1 MGIVAGGR
9 VDAAKGVV
17 VPVRALL
24 VADVS
29 AEKLLGGAERMLM
42 RHVCALAETF
52 ELTVLTRQPAPDA
65 LLTIEV
71 AKGVT
76 EYRLPFS
83 GSRGVRGMWQLMWG
97 ARGWWQQHRREF
109 DVVVAEQPFVMW
121 ALLRAGCRLPRL
133 QVCHSF
139 AFEEYVTRH
148 GLNWDL
154 KYKMAAAMMKN
165 LERRVYGS
173 AKSFLVLSDY
183 MRCHLAECFQ
193 MNSVSIKVASGGV
206 DTPRLVSGKERER
219 MRQQLGWRGPVV
231 VTLRN
236 LVPRTGVDMLVQAAA
251 MLRYE
256 IPDLRWCVMGAGTLL
271 EPLKWLAEQL
281 DVAGRIEFTGY
292 LPEDEVALRMRA
304 ADAFMLPT
312 RSLEG
317 FGLVTVEAN
326 ANGLPVVATPA
337 GANPE
342 VAGSIPDN
350 ILADAITPEALAE
363 ATRLLFERHA
373 DHMARAGR
381 LHAHINENFNWQLH
395 DKALI
400 RAVKALV

>member
-1 MGIVAGGR
+1 M
-9 VDAAKGVV
+9 DAAKGVV
-17 VPVRALL
+17 IPVRVLL

-29 AEKLLGGAERMLM
+29 AERLLGGAERMLTQ
-42 RHVCALAETF
+42 HVRALAETF
-52 ELTVLTRQPAPDA
+52 ELTALTRQPAPDA
-65 LLTIEV
+65 PLSIEV
-71 AKGVT
+71 AAGIT

-83 GSRGVRGMWQLMWG
+83 GDRGMRGMRQLIQS
-97 ARGWWQQHRREF
+97 AKDWWRWHQGEF

-121 ALLRAGCRLPRL
+121 ALLRAGCNLSRL

-139 AFEEYVTRH
+139 AFEEYLTRH
-148 GLNWDL
+148 GLGYGL
-154 KYKMAAAMMKN
+154 KHKMMVVMMKD
-165 LERRVYGS
+165 LERRVYES
-173 AKSFLVLSDY
+173 AKSFMVLSDY
-183 MRCHLAECFQ
+183 MRCHLAKCFQ
-193 MNSVSIKVASGGV
+193 LNSVPVEVASGGV
-206 DTPRLVSGKERER
+206 DMPVLASRKERDQ
-219 MRQQLGWRGPVV
+219 MRQQLGWQGPVV

-256 IPDLRWCVMGAGTLL
+256 MPDLRWCVMGAGALL

-281 DVAGRIEFTGY
+281 DVADRIEFTGY
-292 LPEDEVALRMRA
+292 LPEDEVALRMQA

-326 ANGLPVVATPA
+326 AHGLPVVATPA

-342 VAGSIPDN
+342 VAGSTPDN

-373 DHMARAGR
+373 DHMERAGR
-381 LHAHINENFNWQLH
+381 LHAHINERFNWQLH
-395 DKALI
+395 DQTFVN
-400 RAVKALV
+400 AVRSLA

>member
-17 VPVRALL
+17 IPVRVLL

-42 RHVCALAETF
+42 RHVRALAEMGD
-52 ELTVLTRQPAPDA
+52 LTVLTRQPERDAP
-65 LLTIEV
+65 LKVEV
-71 AKGVT
+71 ATGVT

-83 GSRGVRGMWQLMWG
+83 GNRGIGGMWQLMWG
-97 ARGWWQQHRREF
+97 AKRWWRRHQDEF
-109 DVVVAEQPFVMW
+109 DIVVAEQPFVIW
-121 ALLRAGCRLPRL
+121 ALWQAGCRLPRL
-133 QVCHSF
+133 QVCYAF
-139 AFEEYVTRH
+139 AFEEYATRYGLDWSPRH
-148 GLNWDL
+148 GLA
-154 KYKMAAAMMKN
+154 MAAMRR
-165 LERRVYGS
+165 LEGS
-173 AKSFLVLSDY
+173 LYVSANRLLVLSDY
-183 MRCHLAECFQ
+183 SKRRLHECF
-193 MNSVSIKVASGGV
+193 SDASCPVDIAYGGV
-206 DTPRLVSGKERER
+206 DAPSSVSRKARDMAR
-219 MRQQLGWRGPVV
+219 KQLGWQGPVV

-251 MLRYE
+251 MLRHTM
-256 IPDLRWCVMGAGTLL
+256 PDLRWCVMGAGALL

-281 DVAGRIEFTGY
+281 DVVDRIEFTGY

-337 GANPE
+337 GANSE
-342 VAGSIPDN
+342 VAGSTSDN

-363 ATRLLFERHA
+363 ATRLLFDRHE
-373 DHMARAGR
+373 DHMKRAGR
-381 LHAHINENFNWQLH
+381 LHAHVNEHFDWQLH
-395 DKALI
+395 DRAFI
-400 RAVKALV
+400 DAVKALA

>member
-1 MGIVAGGR
+1 M
-9 VDAAKGVV
+9 DAAKGVV
-17 VPVRALL
+17 IPVRVLL

-29 AEKLLGGAERMLM
+29 AEQLLGGAERMLIQ
-42 RHVCALAETF
+42 HVRALSEVHDVA
-52 ELTVLTRQPAPDA
+52 VLTRQPMPDA
-65 LLTIEV
+65 PLTVEV
-71 AKGVT
+71 VNGVT

-83 GSRGVRGMWQLMWG
+83 GDRGIAGVRQLISG
-97 ARGWWQQHRREF
+97 AKDWWQRHGGEF

-121 ALLRAGCRLPRL
+121 ALLRTGCRLARL

-139 AFEEYVTRH
+139 AFEEYATRH
-148 GLNWDL
+148 GLDSGL
-154 KYKMAAAMMKN
+154 KHKMAIAIMKK

-193 MNSVSIKVASGGV
+193 MNSALIEVASGGV
-206 DTPRLVSGKERER
+206 DVPALASREEREQA
-219 MRQQLGWRGPVV
+219 RQQLGWQGPVV

-256 IPDLRWCVMGAGTLL
+256 MPNLRWCVMGSGTLS

-281 DVAGRIEFTGY
+281 DVADRIEFVGY
-292 LPEDEVALRMRA
+292 LSEDEVALRMQA

-326 ANGLPVVATPA
+326 AHGLPVVATPV

-342 VAGSIPDN
+342 VAGASSDN
-350 ILADAITPEALAE
+350 ILADAITPEALAA
-363 ATRLLFERHA
+363 ATRMLFERHA
-373 DHMARAGR
+373 DHLERAER
-381 LHAHINENFNWQLH
+381 LYAHINEHFNWRLH
-395 DKALI
+395 DQAFI
-400 RAVKALV
+400 ASVKSLL

>member
-1 MGIVAGGR
+1 MDETKR
-9 VDAAKGVV
+9 VVI
-17 VPVRALL
+17 PVKVLL

-42 RHVCALAETF
+42 RHVCALAEVY
-52 ELTVLTRQPAPDA
+52 ELTVLTRQPEPDA
-65 LLTIEV
+65 RATVDV
-71 AKGVT
+71 AAGVT

-83 GSRGVRGMWQLMWG
+83 GDRGIAGMRQLISG
-97 ARGWWQQHRREF
+97 AKDWWRQHQNKF

-121 ALLRAGCRLPRL
+121 ALLRAGCDLPRL

-139 AFEEYVTRH
+139 AFEEYATRH
-148 GLNWDL
+148 GLSSGL
-154 KYKMAAAMMKN
+154 KHKMAIAIMKK
-165 LERRVYGS
+165 LERHVYGS

-183 MRCHLAECFQ
+183 MRRHLAECFQ
-193 MNSVSIKVASGGV
+193 MNSAPIEVVFGGV
-206 DTPRLVSGKERER
+206 DMPVLVSRGEREQVW
-219 MRQQLGWRGPVV
+219 QQLGWRGPVV

-251 MLRYE
+251 MLRYA

-281 DVAGRIEFTGY
+281 DVADRIEFTGY

-326 ANGLPVVATPA
+326 ANGLPVVATPV

-363 ATRLLFERHA
+363 AVRLLFERHA
-373 DHMARAGR
+373 DHMERAGR
-381 LHAHINENFNWQLH
+381 LHAHINEHFNWQLH
-395 DKALI
+395 DQALI
-400 RAVKALV
+400 RAVKSLV

>member
-1 MGIVAGGR
+1 MGIVTDGR

-17 VPVRALL
+17 IPVRVLL

-29 AEKLLGGAERMLM
+29 AEKLLGGAERMLIQHA
-42 RHVCALAETF
+42 RALAEIF

-65 LLTIEV
+65 ALAIEV
-71 AKGVT
+71 AAGVT
-76 EYRLPFS
+76 EYRIPFS
-83 GSRGVRGMWQLMWG
+83 GDRGIAGLRQLMRG
-97 ARGWWQQHRREF
+97 AKDWWRQHQGEF

-121 ALLRAGCRLPRL
+121 ALLRAGCDLPRL
-133 QVCHSF
+133 QVCYAF
-139 AFEEYVTRH
+139 AFEEYATRH
-148 GLNWDL
+148 GLNWNIRH
-154 KYKMAAAMMKN
+154 KMIAAAMRK
-165 LERRVYGS
+165 LEGTLYNHARGL
-173 AKSFLVLSDY
+173 LVLSEY
-183 MRCHLAECFQ
+183 TRQRLAECFQ
-193 MNSVSIKVASGGV
+193 PGANHIEVAYGGV
-206 DTPRLVSGKERER
+206 AVPVLASREERDQ
-219 MRQQLGWRGPVV
+219 MRQQLGWQGPVV

-251 MLRYE
+251 MLRHTM
-256 IPDLRWCVMGAGTLL
+256 PDLRWCVMGAGVLL

-281 DVAGRIEFTGY
+281 DVADRIEFTGY
-292 LPEDEVALRMRA
+292 LPEDEVAKRMQA

-363 ATRLLFERHA
+363 ATRLSFERHA
-373 DHMARAGR
+373 DHIERAGR
-381 LHAHINENFNWQLH
+381 LHAHINEHFNWQLH
-395 DKALI
+395 DQALI
-400 RAVKALV
+400 RAVKSLT

>member
-1 MGIVAGGR
+1 MDETKR
-9 VDAAKGVV
+9 VVI
-17 VPVRALL
+17 PVKVLL

-42 RHVCALAETF
+42 RHVCALAEVY
-52 ELTVLTRQPAPDA
+52 ELTVLTRQPEPDA
-65 LLTIEV
+65 RATVDV
-71 AKGVT
+71 AAGVT

-83 GSRGVRGMWQLMWG
+83 GDRGIAGMRQLISG
-97 ARGWWQQHRREF
+97 AKDWWRQHQNKF

-121 ALLRAGCRLPRL
+121 ALLRAGCDLPRL

-139 AFEEYVTRH
+139 AFEEYATRH
-148 GLNWDL
+148 GLSSGL
-154 KYKMAAAMMKN
+154 KHKMAIAIMKK
-165 LERRVYGS
+165 LERHVYGS

-183 MRCHLAECFQ
+183 MRRHLTECFQ
-193 MNSVSIKVASGGV
+193 LNSAPTEVASGGV
-206 DTPRLVSGKERER
+206 DIPVLVSMGERKQ
-219 MRQQLGWRGPVV
+219 MRQRLGWQGPVV

-251 MLRYE
+251 MLRYT

-281 DVAGRIEFTGY
+281 DVADRIEFTGY

-326 ANGLPVVATPA
+326 ANGLPVVATPV

-363 ATRLLFERHA
+363 AVRLLFERHA
-373 DHMARAGR
+373 DHIERAGR
-381 LHAHINENFNWQLH
+381 LHAHINEHFNWQLH
-395 DKALI
+395 DQALI
-400 RAVKALV
+400 RAVKSLV

>member
-1 MGIVAGGR
+1 
-9 VDAAKGVV
+9 VDETKGVV
-17 VPVRALL
+17 VPVKVLL

-42 RHVCALAETF
+42 RHVRALAEVY
-52 ELTVLTRQPAPDA
+52 ELTVLTRQPEPDA
-65 LLTIEV
+65 RATVEV
-71 AKGVT
+71 AAGVT

-83 GSRGVRGMWQLMWG
+83 GDRGFSGMRQLIRG
-97 ARGWWQQHRREF
+97 AKDWWQRHGDEF

-121 ALLRAGCRLPRL
+121 ALLREGCHLPRL

-139 AFEEYVTRH
+139 AFEEYATRH
-148 GLNWDL
+148 GLNSGL
-154 KYKMAAAMMKN
+154 KHKITVAMMKH
-165 LERRVYGS
+165 LERRVYVS

-183 MRCHLAECFQ
+183 MRCHLGACFQ
-193 MNSVSIKVASGGV
+193 VKDASVEVAPGGV
-206 DTPRLVSGKERER
+206 DMPMLASRDEREH
-219 MRQQLGWRGPVV
+219 MRQQLGWKGPVV

-256 IPDLRWCVMGAGTLL
+256 MPDLRWCVMGAGALL

-281 DVAGRIEFTGY
+281 DVADRIEFTGY
-292 LPEDEVALRMRA
+292 LAEDEVARRMQV

-326 ANGLPVVATPA
+326 AYGLPVVATPA

-342 VAGSIPDN
+342 VAGASSDN
-350 ILADAITPEALAE
+350 ILADAITPEALAT
-363 ATRLLFERHA
+363 ATHMLFERHT
-373 DHMARAGR
+373 DHMERSKR
-381 LHAHINENFNWQLH
+381 LHSHINEHFNWESH
-395 DKALI
+395 DQAFMASVKSLI
-400 RAVKALV
+400 